1 MDSKSIIR
9 RIKSEKRANVKAKCY
24 LTWISPWNRD
34 PFKQITRRI
43 RKNRKHKT
51 EIVIWA
57 INKLCF
63 SSLSQSQLSLLSH
76 CWVSPYFGWSCSRR
90 QQVTAKQRPKN
101 RKLHSPSFTT
111 VFDLC
116 RQSHFRTQLN
126 IHHRWT
132 INLTG
137 IDFKDADF
145 YEHSPCE
152 RKST

>member
-9 RIKSEKRANVKAKCY
+9 RIKSEKRVDVKAKCH
-24 LTWISPWNRD
+24 LKWISPWNRD

-43 RKNRKHKT
+43 RKNRKHKI

-57 INKLCF
+57 INELCF
-63 SSLSQSQLSLLSH
+63 SSVSQSRLPLLSH

-111 VFDLC
+111 VSGLR
-116 RQSHFRTQLN
+116 RQSHFLSDCN
-126 IHHRWT
+126 
-132 INLTG
+132 
-137 IDFKDADF
+137 
-145 YEHSPCE
+145 
-152 RKST
+152 STSSTDGLLI